1 MCLSVCERRIV
12 VPSEEVAVP
21 QTRIPAAYL
30 RGGTSRGLFFRRE
43 HLPASEADWDAIFL
57 AALGSPDPNKR
68 QLDGLGGGISSL
80 SKVVVVEP
88 SGRDDADIDYTF
100 AQVVVDQ
107 PLVEYGNNCGNLT
120 SAVGPFAI
128 DEGMV
133 TAAGNAA
140 SSRAVSSAPS

>member
-1 MCLSVCERRIV
+1 MSQI
-12 VPSEEVAVP
+12 
-21 QTRIPAAYL
+21 RIPATYL

-43 HLPASEADWDAIFL
+43 DLPAREADWDAIFL

-68 QLDGLGGGISSL
+68 QLDGLGGGVSSL

-88 SGRDDADIDYTF
+88 SSRDDADVDYTF
-100 AQVVVDQ
+100 AQVAVDR

-120 SAVGPFAI
+120 SAVGPFAV

-133 TAAGNAA
+133 NVEGNAT
-140 SSRAVSSAPS
+140 SVRLFNRNSG